1 MSRKSYSLFVVVI
14 VFALL
19 VAFVQPAFAS
29 NGNSAGAGCDWRC
42 QAARAKAW
50 VARDTAVF
58 RANLARGAQKVGAW
72 ACSASAQ
79 TSAYAQKQL
88 LSSANNVAKYTR
100 SVNAYNGSCLLS
112 GNTSCYTKK

>member
-1 MSRKSYSLFVVVI
+1 MSSLKSFLVAFV

-29 NGNSAGAGCDWRC
+29 NGNAAAGCDWRC

-50 VARDTAVF
+50 VARDTAAF
-58 RANLARGAQKVGAW
+58 RANLSKGAQKVGAW
-72 ACSASAQ
+72 ASNASAQ

-88 LSSANNVAKYTR
+88 LNSSYNAAKYTGK
-100 SVNAYNGSCLLS
+100 VNAYNGACLLS
-112 GNTSCYTKK
+112 GNTSCYANK

>member
-1 MSRKSYSLFVVVI
+1 MSTLKSFVVAFV

-29 NGNSAGAGCDWRC
+29 NGNGAAGCDWRC

-50 VARDTAVF
+50 VARDTAAF
-58 RANLARGAQKVGAW
+58 RANLSKGAQKVGAW
-72 ACSASAQ
+72 ASNASAQ
-79 TSAYAQKQL
+79 TGAYAQKQL
-88 LSSANNVAKYTR
+88 KGSANNAAKYTG
-100 SVNAYNGSCLLS
+100 SVNAHNSACLLS